1 MRGRSK
7 WGSKPAPPTF
17 LYGLIAG
24 LVLLSG
30 GLAFALWKAEQT
42 ETVTFEFAGER
53 VSVETD
59 SRR

>member
-24 LVLLSG
+24 LVVLSSV
-30 GLAFALWKAEQT
+30 LAWALWDARQT

-53 VSVETD
+53 VSVETEGG
-59 SRR
+59 R